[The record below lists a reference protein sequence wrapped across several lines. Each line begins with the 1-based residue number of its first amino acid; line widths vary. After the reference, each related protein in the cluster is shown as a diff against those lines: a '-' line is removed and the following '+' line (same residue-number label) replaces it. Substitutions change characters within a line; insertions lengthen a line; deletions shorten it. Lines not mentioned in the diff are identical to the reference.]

1 MLDNVATISIDTS
14 GDALHRRGYRTKV
27 LRGGAPLKETLA
39 AAMLMLSRWTPD
51 RPLYDP
57 FCGSGDVQKRPFNL
71 ASVDPPISSNSDAE
85 TPPRVDQARFS
96 WRRP

>member
-57 FCGSGDVQKRPFNL
+57 FCGSGEIHPL
-71 ASVDPPISSNSDAE
+71 L
-85 TPPRVDQARFS
+85 
-96 WRRP
+96 